1 VLLVSWYNRFMQ
13 VLVSWYN
20 RFMQVKDLLR
30 ISSMMCNN
38 DYSNNGKTNIM
49 DYMEAWNNIIVI
61 ILY

>member
-1 VLLVSWYNRFMQ
+1 VL
-13 VLVSWYN
+13 LVSWYN